1 MPKNIAVAADYAD
14 VIPGVAEVVGA
25 LRAEGV
31 KIGSST
37 GYKRA
42 IMARITQRATKQ
54 GFVPDSLVCTGDTAE
69 GRPSPLMFYKGLIDL
84 GVWPAW
90 SAIKVDDTTVG
101 VAEGVNAGASGG
113 RRRCSGNCIRPFARR
128 R

>member
-37 GYKRA
+37 GYTRE
-42 IMARITQRATKQ
+42 IMARIAPRAAKQ
-54 GFVPDSLVCTGDTAE
+54 GFAPDSLVCTAT
-69 GRPSPLMFYKGLIDL
+69 RPRAG
-84 GVWPAW
+84 PA
-90 SAIKVDDTTVG
+90 
-101 VAEGVNAGASGG
+101 
-113 RRRCSGNCIRPFARR
+113 R
-128 R
+128 